1 MTERSSGVEA
11 GPDGRRRCWWCL
23 GAPDLLAYHDSEW
36 GRPLH
41 REVELFERLTLEA
54 FQSGLSWTTIL
65 RKREN
70 FRQAFDGFEVDRV
83 ADYGDQDVER
93 LLSDAGI
100 VRNRRKIEAAI
111 TNARA
116 ARELHRQ
123 GETLDELIWS
133 FAPNPDRPAPRKA
146 DDLASTTEESKAM
159 AKELKRRGFVF
170 VGPTTAYATMQ
181 AVGVVNDHL
190 AECEFR
196 ERS

>member
-1 MTERSSGVEA
+1 VSAQEKGVEP
-11 GPDGRRRCWWCL
+11 GPDGKPRCWWCL
-23 GAPDLLAYHDSEW
+23 GSEDYLDYHDTEW

-41 REVELFERLTLEA
+41 GERQLFERLTLEG
-54 FQSGLSWTTIL
+54 FQSGLSWLTIL
-65 RKREN
+65 RKRAN
-70 FRQAFDGFEVDRV
+70 FRRAFDDFEIERV
-83 ADYGDQDVER
+83 AEYGKADIER

-116 ARELHRQ
+116 TRDMHAE

-133 FAPNPDRPAPRKA
+133 FAPDRDSRPAPRRLA
-146 DDLASTTEESKAM
+146 DLEPTTAESKAL

-170 VGPTTAYATMQ
+170 VGPTTVYATME

-190 AECEFR
+190 EGCAFR
-196 ERS
+196 